1 MLLIASVGLLGLIV
15 PPPSHME
22 GIDGFE
28 TSILATE
35 PMIQDAVAFWIT
47 PDGQLFVAETERTEH
62 GTMDNRSS
70 AFWLNDD
77 LQAQTIEDRLAYYEK
92 WVSKRTGGMAF
103 YSEKPDRVRRSIDRD
118 GDGVYDEFS
127 IFGGPFTD
135 PLDGIGAGVMQVG
148 NEVWYT
154 NIPHLWRLKDSD
166 GDGVAE
172 LQEPI
177 YTGFGIRTALYGHD
191 MHGLVH
197 GMDGRIYFSIGD
209 RGYNVTTSGGDVFKD
224 PRAGAV
230 FRCESDGSNLE
241 LFHTGL
247 RNPQE
252 LAFNAVGDLFTG
264 DNNSD
269 AGDRARIVFVAQ
281 NGETGWAM
289 DYQTLGGSNVRGP
302 WSQEAIWEVESDA
315 NRVVRPTWTLPPLAH
330 VGAGP
335 SGFAYYP
342 GLGLPEA
349 FDDHLFMC
357 DFTGG
362 RGSSS
367 IWSFQALP
375 KGAGYEIVDVEKFL
389 RNVLCTDVMFD
400 WNGRVLVSEW
410 GSGWASTK
418 KGMLHA
424 AKHPTAAADP
434 RIAEA
439 RTLMVNGLASLN
451 GFELADL
458 LAHPDQRLRLEVQR
472 ELASRGDVGAFEG
485 VLRYADERAARLHAI
500 WGLGQIARGASK
512 KKRAEAM
519 EPVLAHLRDGDSEVR
534 AQAAKVLGDPPVPA
548 AVSELI
554 EALSDAEPRVRY
566 HAAMS
571 LGAIKSTDAIP
582 FLVGLLMENNGRDR
596 HLQHAASTALW
607 KIGDRAQLVELSAHP
622 MSAVRMGALLAL
634 RRTNDPALERMLFDE
649 DLGIA
654 VEAAR
659 AVHDKPIPE
668 AMAALASLADL
679 YASTSSSDDPRVTP
693 LVRRIISANQYDDTP
708 EATRRLA
715 SLAANAN
722 LPSVVRLDALDALKD
737 RVDPSPRNRVNG
749 YWRPVGNAPRDK
761 AAVHDVLALALP
773 GLARDPNDD
782 ISTAVIELGG
792 MYGVALNPD
801 LLFATVEDS
810 TAAVELRV
818 ASIMQLPEENAE
830 RLRVS
835 LAILLEDAEPAVRTA
850 ARQRLLIFDEASGEE
865 AFLGVLGS
873 GTIVEQQ
880 AAIAALSQ
888 TETDR
893 AAAALHT
900 LANQRVAGELASALN
915 LDVLEAEG
923 RSVVEA
929 WFARPSPEVWSVLE
943 TGGDVRLGKH
953 IVQYH
958 SSASCLR
965 CHKVDGVGGDAGPS
979 LDGVGTRLDRE
990 HLVESLIS
998 PQAVFAEGFT
1008 DSEAMPNMRALLT
1021 PRELRD
1027 VVAFLETLQTEA
1039 SPEGH

>member
-1 MLLIASVGLLGLIV
+1 MLMFATVGLLSLAA
-15 PPPSHME
+15 PPPSHMK
-22 GIDGFE
+22 GVDGFE

-35 PMIQDAVAFWIT
+35 PMIQDPVAFWIT
-47 PDGQLFVAETERTEH
+47 PDGQLFVAETQRTEH

-70 AFWLNDD
+70 PFWLNDD

-92 WVSKRTGGMAF
+92 WAAKRDGGMAF
-103 YSEKPDRVRRSIDRD
+103 YSEMPDRVRRSIDRD
-118 GDGVYDEFS
+118 GDGVYDESS

-148 NEVWYT
+148 NEIWYT

-177 YTGFGIRTALYGHD
+177 YTGFGIRSALYGHD
-191 MHGLVH
+191 MHGLVQ

-209 RGYNVTTSGGDVFKD
+209 RGYNVTTPDGRVLKD

-269 AGDRARIVFVAQ
+269 AGDRARVVFVAQ
-281 NGETGWAM
+281 DGETGWAM
-289 DYQTLGGSNVRGP
+289 DYQSLGGSNVRGP
-302 WSQEAIWEVESDA
+302 WNQEAIWQVESDA

-357 DFTGG
+357 DFTGD

-367 IWSFQALP
+367 VWSFQAVP
-375 KGAGYEIVDVEKFL
+375 RGAGYAIVDVEKFL

-410 GSGWASTK
+410 GSGWASTN
-418 KGMLHA
+418 KGTLHA
-424 AKHPTAAADP
+424 AEHPAAAADP

-439 RTLMVNGLASLN
+439 RELMVAGLDSLN
-451 GFELADL
+451 GFQLSDL
-458 LAHPDQRLRLEVQR
+458 LSHPDQRLRFEAQR
-472 ELASRGDVGAFEG
+472 VLASRGDVAAFDG
-485 VLRYADERAARLHAI
+485 VLRYADDRTARLHAI
-500 WGLGQIARGASK
+500 WGLGQIARATTK
-512 KKRAEAM
+512 NNRVEALQ
-519 EPVLAHLRDGDSEVR
+519 PVLAHLRDDDSEVR
-534 AQAAKVLGDPPVPA
+534 AQAAKVLGDPPFPA
-548 AVSELI
+548 ATSDLI
-554 EALSDAEPRVRY
+554 EALGDVEPRVRY

-571 LGAIKSTDAIP
+571 LGSIKNTEAIP

-607 KIGDRAQLVELSAHP
+607 KIGDRAQLVELAAHP
-622 MSAVRMGALLAL
+622 MGAVRMGALLAL

-668 AMAALASLADL
+668 AMAALGALADT
-679 YASTSSSDDPRVTP
+679 YASTTPSNDPRITP
-693 LVRRIISANQYDDTP
+693 LVRRIISANQYDDSSQ
-708 EATRRLA
+708 ATQRLA
-715 SLAANAN
+715 SLAANVD
-722 LPSVVRLDALDALKD
+722 LPIVVRLDALSALRNRIK
-737 RVDPSPRNRVNG
+737 PSPRNRVNG
-749 YWRPVGNAPRDK
+749 YWRPVDKAPRDK
-761 AAVHDVLALALP
+761 AVIRDVLGLVLP
-773 GLARDPNDD
+773 TMASDPNDEVR
-782 ISTAVIELGG
+782 TAVLDLAGF
-792 MYGVALNPD
+792 YGVALNPE
-801 LLFATVEDS
+801 LLFATVENE
-810 TAAVELRV
+810 TADVDLRV
-818 ASIMQLPEENAE
+818 GAIGQLPDEDGE
-830 RLRVS
+830 RLQAS
-835 LAILLEDAEPAVRTA
+835 LSLLLEDAEPTVRTA
-850 ARQRLLIFDEASGEE
+850 ARHRLLVFDPVAGET

-873 GTIVEQQ
+873 GTIAEQQ
-880 AAIAALSQ
+880 AAIVALRH
-888 TETDR
+888 TATDR
-893 AAAALHT
+893 AATALRTLGSERAAGELSAALH
-900 LANQRVAGELASALN
+900 

-923 RSVVEA
+923 TDVVEA
-929 WFARPSPEVWSVLE
+929 WFARGTSDVWSVLE

-958 SSASCLR
+958 SSASCVR

-979 LDGVGTRLDRE
+979 LDGVGKRLDVA
-990 HLVESLIS
+990 HLAESLVR
-998 PQAVFAEGFT
+998 PQAAFAEGFT
-1008 DSEAMPNMRALLT
+1008 DSEAMPNMQALLT

-1027 VVAFLETLQTEA
+1027 VVAFLATLQTEA
-1039 SPEGH
+1039 SLEGH